1 MVREAGFELIEDE
14 VIPTDEPGH
23 GVVNFMWVLARKS

>member
-1 MVREAGFELIEDE
+1 MSDAGFELIEDE

-23 GVVNFMWVLARKS
+23 GVVNLVLARKP